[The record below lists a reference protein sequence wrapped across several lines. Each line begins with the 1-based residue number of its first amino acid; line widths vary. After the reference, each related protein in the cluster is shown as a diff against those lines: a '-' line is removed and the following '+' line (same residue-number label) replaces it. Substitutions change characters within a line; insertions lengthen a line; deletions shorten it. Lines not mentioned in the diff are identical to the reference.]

1 MRGPLEGIFFCVL
14 SSIHMLRASSILSM
28 WTSRTWV
35 TTFVLDTVLTETLSR
50 ITFSFFRIPTTSS
63 PPPTTPCT
71 RAEDVRFKKCE
82 ELPEDTIEIVESVTF
97 GENARDKMKDKKKK
111 KKQCEAIVKA
121 ACILLNSHGGVIVA
135 KILNMEDD
143 HSCDGHGLDIDREL
157 IKLISGRTL
166 KDFFDF
172 KEDGSRMLIFVTA
185 WNCGIGDN
193 SYPRLCTID
202 LGMFERNETETKQVE
217 NTNVVNFLQRK
228 KAHQNEAAE
237 TMFNK
242 KSVTFDEHF
251 GGLGESQTVEFKQ
264 YGQTF
269 DKTKQMLPRYVSS
282 FANSGGGYIFIG
294 VDDKEKKV
302 VGCLDNETSKLR
314 SIKPD
319 VDAKWGDLGIR
330 INFINVDQ
338 TPDNQ
343 NRCVIAIHVPNRSGK
358 IIFAKSPICYKIKD
372 CKIHQM
378 DEIEWL
384 EIMNTDNPGNRV
396 SRNKAI
402 AESSL
407 KSITTPTS
415 LDEKEIRGFF
425 KLEENDSLEQGP
437 TVLFPDLHS
446 KLIEEKPAL
455 SQFDK
460 FLMKTFNGHKGF
472 QIYSRSWA
480 GNLGKPN
487 NNHVVCD
494 VLVLVEGQSLQLFTV
509 VNERNSNVKVYCMET
524 AHSIKTAMVKNGE
537 YSNVLCVIPKIFAL
551 SDLSTVTL
559 FDENL
564 YPESYLKIEQKYFW
578 HLLKS
583 LAVSLLVFESI
594 LGEHVG
600 VQYLSFLTLEQF
612 NILHKRFSVD
622 NVKSLFV
629 QGLPGTGKTV
639 LAKELIKKLKN
650 KGNSFE
656 DILYLCENQPL
667 RDKMRDENLCRC
679 ETRCAF
685 MKNEFPHVKHVV
697 VDEAQNFRHENGENW
712 FNFRHENGEN
722 WFNFRHENGENWLN
736 FCHENGENWFNF
748 CHENGGNW
756 FNLRHENGENWF
768 KKVKDIQQQQQN
780 EELGVVWIFFDF
792 FQKADSYETGLPKHL
807 DPIESL
813 DTIVRCG
820 EAVSKVV
827 QEYCEKAPKDERQE
841 RALENLKLLK
851 TFPGD
856 VKTIPCEYYECPQ
869 VVAKLI
875 LVHLYEGYS
884 PHQIAVLYRTEKVA
898 EMFRKEIVSRV
909 KDYGGSVK
917 ATKAP
922 GMEGFFVVDSI
933 LRFSGLESEIVI
945 GVDPR
950 TFDNSFENNI
960 KLMLASRAVARLYII
975 EFKK

>member
-1 MRGPLEGIFFCVL
+1 MDFFPLPFNEPED
-14 SSIHMLRASSILSM
+14 MD
-28 WTSRTWV
+28 TSEPIEV
-35 TTFVLDTVLTETLSR
+35 DE
-50 ITFSFFRIPTTSS
+50 I
-63 PPPTTPCT
+63 
-71 RAEDVRFKKCE
+71 AEDVRFKKCE

-135 KILNMEDD
+135 KILNMEDY
-143 HSCDGHGLDIDREL
+143 HSCDGHGLDIDIKL

-202 LGMFERNETETKQVE
+202 VSMFERNETETKQVE

-269 DKTKQMLPRYVSS
+269 DKTRHMLPRYVSS

-302 VGCLDNETSKLR
+302 VGCLDNETSKLIW
-314 SIKPD
+314 IKPH

-343 NRCVIAIHVPNRSGK
+343 NRYVIAIHVPNRSGK
-358 IIFAKSPICYKIKD
+358 IIFATSPICYKIKD

-384 EIMNTDNPGNRV
+384 EIMNTDNPV
-396 SRNKAI
+396 
-402 AESSL
+402 
-407 KSITTPTS
+407 
-415 LDEKEIRGFF
+415 
-425 KLEENDSLEQGP
+425 EENDSLEQGP

-446 KLIEEKPAL
+446 KLIEEKPAI

-600 VQYLSFLTLEQF
+600 VQYLSLLTLEQF

-685 MKNEFPHVKHVV
+685 MKNKFPHVKHVV

-712 FNFRHENGEN
+712 F
-722 WFNFRHENGENWLN
+722 
-736 FCHENGENWFNF
+736 
-748 CHENGGNW
+748 
-756 FNLRHENGENWF
+756 
-768 KKVKDIQQQQQN
+768 KKVKYIQQQQQN

-827 QEYCEKAPKDERQE
+827 QEFCEEAPKDKRQE

-856 VKTIPCEYYECPQ
+856 VKTIPCEYNKCLQ
-869 VVAKLI
+869 VAKLI
-875 LVHLYEGYS
+875 LEHLYEGYS
-884 PHQIAVLYRTEKVA
+884 PHQIAVLYSTEEVA
-898 EMFRKEIVSRV
+898 EMFRKKIVSRV

-933 LRFSGLESEIVI
+933 RRFSGLESEIVI

-950 TFDNSFENNI
+950 TFDSSFENNI

-975 EFKK
+975 E